1 MVLVLLKSVG
11 IGEVY
16 LLSILYGE
24 VKFPVLSLGSV
35 GCRVKKQFKNLY
47 QSGKVYLFLKSS
59 LLLKS
64 FPSKFPIKNLGK
76 NN

>member
-1 MVLVLLKSVG
+1 MVLVLLKSSG

-35 GCRVKKQFKNLY
+35 GCRVKKQFKNLDNY
-47 QSGKVYLFLKSS
+47 LSAMQDITQSKLVDIMLM
-59 LLLKS
+59 S
-64 FPSKFPIKNLGK
+64 F
-76 NN
+76 